1 MKSTI
6 KMMGDIEKRRLVLLL
21 MMEEK
26 NCREVERNI
35 EIKAYEFF
43 RADNIR
49 SRALVKEYVVQS

>member
-1 MKSTI
+1 
-6 KMMGDIEKRRLVLLL
+6 

-49 SRALVKEYVVQS
+49 SRALVKKYVVQS